1 MSAQTSAETM
11 EWFRNLGLEP
21 EKPADSA
28 EDEKPSATYSYAG
41 VTDIEVYAR
50 VLNYQPGERVS
61 FNHQQPGGKFTSRI
75 IDVGDLPAA
84 VGNAPAQACC
94 WIGVNPTT
102 ATSGRGTAATTSRL
116 VSMYC
121 ELDDKNT
128 TQAQQSA
135 IITGLA
141 TLFGPPAMIVGSGH
155 GQHLYWPI
163 AGGDL
168 NAEFTHQAATKL
180 LNRFGRIVTEEAA
193 QHGAGKPDPVWDIAR
208 VLRAPGTTNYK
219 DINHPVPVTL
229 TVNEAAQPLAVA
241 EVAKRLDAA
250 DELYPPVPP
259 RSTGSALV
267 TRLPTAYTGESV
279 IHKFND
285 EHSWRDVVPEGWICR
300 DPDPDAE
307 GARWLHPTATSDC
320 SATIRDGSLYVWT
333 PNTPFEQSFPGAP
346 RGYDKFDAYALLH
359 HGGDKSAAA
368 RSLRGDQNPM
378 GNTDFDPVVLH
389 ETSAN
394 RPPTPDAKNALD
406 NAIRNRATQ
415 IRIDR
420 AAKELVDAEQRPKI
434 EYPPVR
440 PLTAFLAQPCP
451 PTRWRI
457 DQVAPIEA
465 RIIASAQY
473 KAGKTTMRDNAV
485 RSLVDREPF
494 LGRFTITQPARALV
508 LIDNELSEHTVQDW
522 LDRQNIRNTEAV
534 VDVVTL
540 RGKLASFN
548 LFDDDCRAAWAQRF
562 RELGC
567 DYLILDCLRPILDAF
582 GLDENRDAGRF
593 LVQFDAMLEA
603 AGIRDAMLVHHMGHQ
618 GERSRG
624 DSRLQDWPD
633 ATWRLV
639 REDPDDPASARF
651 FSAYGRD
658 VDVKEGRL
666 TFSETTRHL
675 TYVDGSRGDTK
686 TEAALQAVLAALVA
700 DARAGGEGLSG
711 RAIEIAVSDE
721 HTQKSIRAAVKLAH
735 QRELLVK
742 MPGPK
747 NATLHRIAQPCSV
760 CGHPLTAGQGMRHES
775 CVEEGAA

>member
-1 MSAQTSAETM
+1 M
-11 EWFRNLGLEP
+11 P
-21 EKPADSA
+21 EIPA
-28 EDEKPSATYSYAG
+28 G
-41 VTDIEVYAR
+41 
-50 VLNYQPGERVS
+50 
-61 FNHQQPGGKFTSRI
+61 
-75 IDVGDLPAA
+75 
-84 VGNAPAQACC
+84 
-94 WIGVNPTT
+94 
-102 ATSGRGTAATTSRL
+102 
-116 VSMYC
+116 
-121 ELDDKNT
+121 
-128 TQAQQSA
+128 
-135 IITGLA
+135 ITKA
-141 TLFGPPAMIVGSGH
+141 
-155 GQHLYWPI
+155 
-163 AGGDL
+163 
-168 NAEFTHQAATKL
+168 
-180 LNRFGRIVTEEAA
+180 EAA
-193 QHGAGKPDPVWDIAR
+193 QSWAGAGWAVFPLNGKIPAIRGGRGVLDATTDLEQIKAWWDRYPDANVGVRVPENMVVLDVDGPNRRPHPGKGLEALAR
-208 VLRAPGTTNYK
+208 AEAEHGHLPSTLTQITGSGGLHLVFKRPSGKLSKVGLPAGLEYK
-219 DINHPVPVTL
+219 DHGGYIVGAQSIHPDTSERYILCPHEIVDMP
-229 TVNEAAQPLAVA
+229 AWLAEMITTPRARNA
-241 EVAKRLDAA
+241 E
-250 DELYPPVPP
+250 
-259 RSTGSALV
+259 GSV
-267 TRLPTAYTGESV
+267 TRLPTVTRTGES
-279 IHKFND
+279 IIDQYNA
-285 EHSWRDVVPEGWICR
+285 EHTWPDILGPHGWTCGSA
-300 DPDPDAE
+300 DPDAD
-307 GARWLHPTATSDC
+307 GAVWLHPTHTSDC
-320 SATIRDGSLYVWT
+320 SATIRDGSLYVYSS
-333 PNTPFEQSFPGAP
+333 NTPFDQTSAGDP

-368 RSLRGDQNPM
+368 RAL
-378 GNTDFDPVVLH
+378 
-389 ETSAN
+389 
-394 RPPTPDAKNALD
+394 RPPTDYGHTDFGHGPIRETGANGQPTPEAQDALD
-406 NAIRNRATQ
+406 NVIRNRALQ
-415 IRIDR
+415 IRIER
-420 AAKELVDAEQRPKI
+420 AARRLVDAEERPPV

-440 PLTAFLAQPCP
+440 SLPALLAQPCP

-494 LGRFTITQPARALV
+494 LGRFMITQPAEALV

-522 LDRQNIRNTEAV
+522 LHRQKIRNAEAV

-548 LFDDDCRAAWAQRF
+548 LFDDDCRAEWAQRF
-562 RELGC
+562 RALGC

-633 ATWRLV
+633 ATWRLI

-666 TFSETTRHL
+666 AFDESSRRL

-700 DARAGGEGLSG
+700 DARAGGGGLSG

-721 HTQKSIRAAVKLAH
+721 HTQKSIRAAVRLAH
-735 QRELLVK
+735 RRELLVK
-742 MPGPK
+742 TPGLK

-760 CGHPLTAGQGMRHES
+760 CGHPLTAGQGTRHES
-775 CVEEGAA
+775 CVEEAAA

>member
-1 MSAQTSAETM
+1 MN
-11 EWFRNLGLEP
+11 WWRRYGLEP
-21 EKPADSA
+21 ETAA
-28 EDEKPSATYSYAG
+28 EPHSATASNTGLQDVEAYC
-41 VTDIEVYAR
+41 R
-50 VLNYQPGERVS
+50 VLNYQHGERVS
-61 FNHQQPGGKFTSRI
+61 FNHQTHPGGRFTSRI

-84 VGNAPAQACC
+84 VVNAPAQACC

-102 ATSGRGTAATTSRL
+102 ATSGRGTAATVSRL

-128 TQAQQSA
+128 TPEQQAA
-135 IITGLA
+135 IIADLTA
-141 TLFGPPAMIVGSGH
+141 LFGPPSMIVHSGH
-155 GQHLYWPI
+155 GVHLYWPI
-163 AGGDL
+163 TDGAITD
-168 NAEFTHQAATKL
+168 EFTTDAAAKL
-180 LNRFGRIVTEEAA
+180 LNRFGRIVTEVAA
-193 QHGAGKPDPVWDIAR
+193 KHGAGKPDPVWDIAR

-229 TVNEAAQPLAVA
+229 TVNEEARPLTVA
-241 EVAKRLDAA
+241 EAAAHIDAA
-250 DELYPPVPP
+250 DALHPPPAP
-259 RSTGSALV
+259 RNTEASV
-267 TRLPTAYTGESV
+267 TRLPTAYTGELV
-279 IHKFND
+279 IDKYNA
-285 EHSWRDVVPEGWICR
+285 EHSWRDVLPDGWTCL
-300 DPDPDAE
+300 DAAPDAD

-333 PNTPFEQSFPGAP
+333 PNTPFDQSFPGDP
-346 RGYDKFDAYALLH
+346 HGYDKFDVYALLH
-359 HGGDKSAAA
+359 HGGDKRAAA

-378 GNTDFDPVVLH
+378 GNTDFDPAALN
-389 ETSAN
+389 ETDGDGQ
-394 RPPTPDAKNALD
+394 PTPDARDALD

-494 LGRFTITQPARALV
+494 LGRFTIAQPAGALV

-522 LDRQNIRNTEAV
+522 LARQNIRNAAAV

-548 LFDDDCRAAWAQRF
+548 LFDDDCRAAWAKRF
-562 RELGC
+562 RDLGC

-633 ATWRLV
+633 ATWRLI
-639 REDPDDPASARF
+639 RDDPDDPASARF

-666 TFSETTRHL
+666 AFDETTRHL
-675 TYVDGSRGDTK
+675 TYVDGSRGDAK
-686 TEAALQAVLAALVA
+686 TEAALQAVLTALAA
-700 DARAGGEGLSG
+700 DARAGGAGLSG

-721 HTQKSIRAAVKLAH
+721 HTQKSIRAAVKIAH
-735 QRELLVK
+735 RRDLLVK
-742 MPGPK
+742 MPGLK
-747 NATLHRIAQPCSV
+747 NATLHRIAEPCSV
-760 CGHPLTAGQGMRHES
+760 CGHPLTAGQGTRHES
-775 CVEEGAA
+775 CVEEVAA

>member
-1 MSAQTSAETM
+1 MQPADDQRESIADQYSAKTKWAAILEPHGWVVVHGDGDEHGSRWRRPGADSESSASILYDQSATPLLHVFSTSAEP
-11 EWFRNLGLEP
+11 F
-21 EKPADSA
+21 
-28 EDEKPSATYSYAG
+28 
-41 VTDIEVYAR
+41 
-50 VLNYQPGERVS
+50 
-61 FNHQQPGGKFTSRI
+61 
-75 IDVGDLPAA
+75 
-84 VGNAPAQACC
+84 
-94 WIGVNPTT
+94 
-102 ATSGRGTAATTSRL
+102 
-116 VSMYC
+116 
-121 ELDDKNT
+121 
-128 TQAQQSA
+128 
-135 IITGLA
+135 
-141 TLFGPPAMIVGSGH
+141 
-155 GQHLYWPI
+155 
-163 AGGDL
+163 
-168 NAEFTHQAATKL
+168 
-180 LNRFGRIVTEEAA
+180 
-193 QHGAGKPDPVWDIAR
+193 
-208 VLRAPGTTNYK
+208 
-219 DINHPVPVTL
+219 
-229 TVNEAAQPLAVA
+229 
-241 EVAKRLDAA
+241 AA
-250 DELYPPVPP
+250 DKTY
-259 RSTGSALV
+259 
-267 TRLPTAYTGESV
+267 TRFA
-279 IHKFND
+279 
-285 EHSWRDVVPEGWICR
+285 
-300 DPDPDAE
+300 
-307 GARWLHPTATSDC
+307 
-320 SATIRDGSLYVWT
+320 
-333 PNTPFEQSFPGAP
+333 
-346 RGYDKFDAYALLH
+346 AYALLNH
-359 HGGDKSAAA
+359 SGDQSAAA
-368 RSLRGDQNPM
+368 KALRPATDYGH
-378 GNTDFDPVVLH
+378 TDFDPVVLH
-389 ETSAN
+389 ETTADGQ
-394 RPPTPDAKNALD
+394 PTPDAQNALD
-406 NAIRNRATQ
+406 NAIRNRAAQ

-494 LGRFTITQPARALV
+494 LGRFTITQPAGALV

-522 LDRQNIRNTEAV
+522 LDRQNIRNAEAV

-548 LFDDDCRAAWAQRF
+548 LFDDDCRAVWAKRF
-562 RELGC
+562 RDLGC

-639 REDPDDPASARF
+639 REDPDDPASERF

-700 DARAGGEGLSG
+700 DARTGGGGLSG

-735 QRELLVK
+735 RRDLLVR

-760 CGHPLTAGQGMRHES
+760 CGHPLTAGQGMRHAS
-775 CVEEGAA
+775 CVEEIAA